1 MYIEQVMEKEEVSGG
16 DKKIVVSRGNVTK
29 MALVGVGAR
38 ALFYPTLVYNVV
50 RNKVEAEFHWWDRVA
65 QVILLLIV
73 ESLVLCLFGFSCPLP
88 SNMLISFGCSV
99 SFYANHSFFLSVLG
113 FLLSSSLYY
122 WELFRFSLMF
132 HG

>member
-1 MYIEQVMEKEEVSGG
+1 MYIEEVMEKEERSVEEEVSG

-65 QVILLLIV
+65 QVYCLYVNSIDV
-73 ESLVLCLFGFSCPLP
+73 LV
-88 SNMLISFGCSV
+88 I
-99 SFYANHSFFLSVLG
+99 
-113 FLLSSSLYY
+113 
-122 WELFRFSLMF
+122 W
-132 HG
+132 